1 VSRSPVLEFTSYL
14 ALAFNATARV
24 VVPHPLGIADLLH
37 VVDGNL
43 ELVAE
48 PAGTGV
54 PSCAAAG
61 PFAVCGDQ
69 HRRHLGDG
77 GLRLDVG
84 LDTLVLGDPLPQITE
99 VGGRVVA
106 ADWAP
111 RATT

>member
-1 VSRSPVLEFTSYL
+1 
-14 ALAFNATARV
+14 
-24 VVPHPLGIADLLH
+24 
-37 VVDGNL
+37 
-43 ELVAE
+43 LVAE

-69 HRRHLGDG
+69 
-77 GLRLDVG
+77 
-84 LDTLVLGDPLPQITE
+84 LPQLSE

-111 RATT
+111 RATTAKPVQQSQLDLTPFCAASRDRRDITFDSARAKNALGA